1 MLTKILVRLLVRLLR
16 NKDINTIRHLL
27 FAAISDG
34 ATTSTTP
41 DTTAI
46 PDTTATPDPTDPTD
60 DTGPTDDTEP
70 APAGDT
76 RRRQANE
83 PEGAERLREQLIERG
98 TRSGL
103 SDEDIDF
110 MLGELGMPGYQPH
123 MLLRYQIIG
132 SVLLP
137 TEHVQHDG
145 FHANTRAAIT
155 AAITGAFGQTINE
168 HFISLDLATKHA

>member
-1 MLTKILVRLLVRLLR
+1 MFTKILVRLLVRLLR

-34 ATTSTTP
+34 ATTSTT
-41 DTTAI
+41 T
-46 PDTTATPDPTDPTD
+46 DTTATPDPTDP
-60 DTGPTDDTEP
+60 TGPTDDTEP

-76 RRRQANE
+76 RRPETNE
-83 PEGAERLREQLIERG
+83 PEGADRLREQLIERG

-145 FHANTRAAIT
+145 FHASTRAAIT

-168 HFISLDLATKHA
+168 HFISLDVAAKHA

>member
-1 MLTKILVRLLVRLLR
+1 VLTKILVRLLVRLLR
-16 NKDINTIRHLL
+16 NKDIHTIRHLL

-41 DTTAI
+41 NTAAI
-46 PDTTATPDPTDPTD
+46 PDTTATPDHTDN
-60 DTGPTDDTEP
+60 TEP
-70 APAGDT
+70 APAAET
-76 RRRQANE
+76 PRPETNE
-83 PEGAERLREQLIERG
+83 PERAERLREQLIERG

-145 FHANTRAAIT
+145 FHASTRAAIT